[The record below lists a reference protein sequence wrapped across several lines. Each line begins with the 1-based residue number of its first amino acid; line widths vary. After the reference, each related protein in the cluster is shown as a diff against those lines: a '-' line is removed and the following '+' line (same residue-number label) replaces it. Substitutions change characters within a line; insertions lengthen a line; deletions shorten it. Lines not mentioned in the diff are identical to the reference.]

1 MDGKPEWFPIAP
13 AAFFYDEAHDGLTTL
28 ELGAY
33 FRLLCRQWVD
43 GELPN
48 DQVRLA
54 RLSRLTPEEWGEC
67 WENLSRCFTPTE
79 TGGLVNRWLAER
91 RQDAVRIIEMR
102 SAAGK
107 LGGAARV
114 GKKKMPEKPV
124 PAPATPAQAPAQAPP
139 PPPPPPETPGKAKK
153 AKPRP
158 IIVSPF
164 LASPP
169 PLEEV
174 QAYILEVDA
183 PFTAEEF
190 LDGMTN
196 CQWTHSGGKHPVI
209 DWKATIRTWKRLRGD
224 SPKSKNLAHAMVGKS
239 RMAPEPPGTE
249 AFVPSE
255 EPTSYKEE
263 MDEAFTQW
271 MMALKD
277 ICQPA
282 VFDLYFKGMRA
293 VHLATNNLGRTLSV
307 CALNPLYGDAIR
319 RKYMNEVTEAGV
331 ACKLMVLVN

>member
-13 AAFFYDEAHDGLTTL
+13 AAFFYDEAHDSLTTL

-48 DQVRLA
+48 DQARLARLA
-54 RLSRLTPEEWGEC
+54 RLSMQEWTGC
-67 WENLSRCFTPTE
+67 WENLSRCFTQTE
-79 TGGLVNRWLAER
+79 TGGLANRWLAER
-91 RQDAVRIIEMR
+91 RKDAVRIIEMR
-102 SAAGK
+102 SASGK
-107 LGGAARV
+107 LGGAARM
-114 GKKKMPEKPV
+114 GKKVPKEPV
-124 PAPATPAQAPAQAPP
+124 PAPVPPVPP
-139 PPPPPPETPGKAKK
+139 PPLPSPPPPEAPGKAKR

-164 LASPP
+164 LTAPP

-174 QAYILEVDA
+174 RAYIQEIAA
-183 PFTAEEF
+183 PFSAEEF

-209 DWKATIRTWKRLRGD
+209 DWKATIRTWKRLRGE

-239 RMAPEPPGTE
+239 HTPPEHPEPE
-249 AFVPSE
+249 PSAPD
-255 EPTSYKEE
+255 EPPPNKEE

-277 ICQPA
+277 VCQPA
-282 VFDLYFKGMRA
+282 AFGLYFKGMRA
-293 VHLATNNLGRTLSV
+293 VSLSGRTLTV
-307 CALNPLYGDAIR
+307 CPVNPLYGDAIR
-319 RKYMNEVTEAGV
+319 RKYMNEVTEAGT
-331 ACKLMVLVN
+331 ACKLVVLVD